1 MTLNDLY
8 KDIIAENEQIECK
21 ARLDGTNILGWLKT
35 VDGFANAK
43 GGLLFLGVEDKIGEL
58 LGFELKDVDGE
69 KLYFYHALREHFDVL
84 PEVAIDVVPY
94 GENEKRRYLLKIHV
108 MESSAKPL
116 ILSWQGM
123 PCVFKRRDGY
133 TSAATAEELI
143 QMSTQN
149 TVIQFD
155 QGLTDVIFKMEDFK
169 TLSHFYEERLGTPL
183 TEKKLASIGFFDESR
198 RLHNGALLFKDDYDG
213 KASSVVCSIY
223 EGLTRG
229 DDKVLASNKFQGNL
243 IDCFNYMFNFV
254 LLQMNKGFIKKDT
267 YRVDFDAFPRRSVF
281 ESLINAL
288 AHRDYFIHGSDIFVD
303 LFKNRL
309 VISSPGSIFKDGSN
323 KTTYQ
328 LDKLLSCRRNTL
340 ISNVFVLCNAMEAKG
355 TGFEKILED
364 YKNGDD
370 RHKPFIRSNA
380 TQFSITLPDLTYEGG
395 VAVEEEALT
404 FREHILNESRHDL
417 KISVYCYSSYRS
429 VKQIA
434 ENLGVSNSSFL
445 RKNVIDNLVKQNFL
459 LVKESGNEKLFLTN
473 HDVVSMS

>member
-8 KDIIAENEQIECK
+8 KDIIAEDEQIECK
-21 ARLDGTNILGWLKT
+21 ARLDRTNPLGWLKT

-43 GGLLFLGVEDKIGEL
+43 GGFLFLGVEDKSGKL
-58 LGFELKDVDGE
+58 LGYELKDIDSE
-69 KLYFYHALREHFDVL
+69 KLYFYHNLHDHFDIL
-84 PEVAIDVVPY
+84 PEVTIDIVPY
-94 GENEKRRYLLKIHV
+94 GEGEKKRYILKIHV
-108 MESSAKPL
+108 LESSAKPL
-116 ILSWQGM
+116 IMSWQGM

-133 TSAATAEELI
+133 TSAATAEELM

-149 TVIQFD
+149 KAVQFD
-155 QGLTDVIFKMEDFK
+155 QGVTNVVFKMEDFK

-183 TEKKLASIGFFDESR
+183 TEKKLAAIGFFDESKKLR
-198 RLHNGALLFKDDYDG
+198 NGALLFKDGYDG
-213 KASSVVCSIY
+213 GASSVVCSIY
-223 EGLTRG
+223 EGFTRG
-229 DDKVLASNKFQGNL
+229 DDRVLASNKFEGNL

-254 LLQMNKGFIKKDT
+254 MVQMNKGFIKKDT

-309 VISSPGSIFKDGSN
+309 VISSPGSIFKDGST

-328 LDKLLSCRRNTL
+328 LDKLISCRRNTL
-340 ISNVFVLCNAMEAKG
+340 VSSVFVLCNAMEAKG

-395 VAVEEEALT
+395 VSIEEEALNV
-404 FREHILNESRHDL
+404 HGCIQNESRHDL
-417 KISVYCYSSYRS
+417 KILVYCYSSYRS

-434 ENLGVSNSSFL
+434 ESLGVSNSSFL

-459 LVKESGNEKLFLTN
+459 LVKESGKEKLFLTN
-473 HDVVSMS
+473 RELVSMS